1 MLLVEFAYLASQLS
15 MGIRMSSPALPTLL
29 SRTAGYPI
37 EKSRAFRHI
46 LKLGIRHRSCLNAV
60 NHKSIPLARIAILL
74 IGARMG
80 STPIVFNAEM
90 RLGPVKIEHNPIGT
104 SNPARLLRQ
113 GNGGVDERF
122 GNTETPVNLRRK
134 RNGGKL
140 GFHHGSR
147 FCPHLLCNRS
157 RELCTLCTIQ
167 TRCVGHQAVRRGK
180 RTTHQRN
187 TLLR

>member
-46 LKLGIRHRSCLNAV
+46 LKLGIRHRSCLDAV

-104 SNPARLLRQ
+104 SCLLYTSPSPRD
-113 GNGGVDERF
+113 G
-122 GNTETPVNLRRK
+122 L
-134 RNGGKL
+134 L
-140 GFHHGSR
+140 SR
-147 FCPHLLCNRS
+147 MPS
-157 RELCTLCTIQ
+157 S
-167 TRCVGHQAVRRGK
+167 A
-180 RTTHQRN
+180 
-187 TLLR
+187 